1 MLIKWSLIKIF
12 LALFFETIFM
22 SKLSNRVNAIS
33 ESQTIA
39 MARKSRELK
48 SKGVDIISLSL
59 GEPDFATPQ
68 IIKDAA
74 KKAIDEN
81 FSYYTHVSGYVE
93 LREAICKKFKRDNN
107 LDYTPDEIVVST
119 GAKQSIA
126 NAVLCLV
133 NDGDEVIVPAPYWVS
148 YLEILKLAGG
158 VPVIVNTGIE
168 SDYKLSPEQLKKAI
182 TPKTKLLMISTP
194 CNPTGTVYSKKELE
208 ELAKVVVEHPNVY
221 ILSDEIYEH
230 INFVGGHQSF
240 AQFDFIKDRIIT
252 INGVS
257 KGFAM
262 TGWRGGIMAAPKWI
276 AQACDKM
283 QGQFTSA
290 TCSITQKAMHKAME
304 LDYNTYIKP
313 MNDEFLKR
321 RNLVLDLMKGIKGL
335 KTNVPEGAF
344 YVYPEVSYYFGKK
357 YNNFIINNATDLSLY
372 LLDEA
377 HVALVPGAAFG
388 EDNYIRFSYAT
399 SESVLEEALK
409 RMKKA
414 LDQLV

>member
-1 MLIKWSLIKIF
+1 M
-12 LALFFETIFM
+12 TH
-22 SKLSNRVNAIS
+22 LSDRVNRIS

-48 SKGVDIISLSL
+48 AAGIDIISLSL
-59 GEPDFATPQ
+59 GEPDFSTPQ

-74 KKAIDEN
+74 KKAIDDN
-81 FSYYTHVSGYVE
+81 FSYYTHVSGYLE
-93 LREAICKKFKRDNN
+93 LREAICGKFKRDNN
-107 LDYTPDEIVVST
+107 LTYTPDEIVVST

-133 NDGDEVIVPAPYWVS
+133 NPGDEVIIPAPFWVS
-148 YLEILKLAGG
+148 YLEILKLGEG
-158 VPVIVNTGIE
+158 VPVIIDTKIDA
-168 SDYKLSPEQLKKAI
+168 DYKITPAQLEKAI
-182 TPKTKLLMISTP
+182 TPKTRLLMLSTP
-194 CNPTGTVYSKKELE
+194 CNPTGSVYTKAELKALAE
-208 ELAKVVVEHPNVY
+208 VVAKHDELY

-230 INFVGGHQSF
+230 INFIGGHESF
-240 AQFDFIKDRIIT
+240 AQFDFIKDRVIT

-304 LDYNTYIKP
+304 LDYDTYIKP
-313 MNDEFLKR
+313 MRDAFLKR
-321 RNLVLDLMKGIKGL
+321 RDLVLSLMKDIPGL
-335 KTNVPEGAF
+335 KTNVPQGAF

-357 YNNFIINNATDLSLY
+357 YKDHTINNATDLSLF
-372 LLDEA
+372 LLDEG
-377 HVALVPGAAFG
+377 HLALVPGAAFG
-388 EDNYIRFSYAT
+388 DDLYIRFSYAT
-399 SESVLEEALK
+399 SEDNLKEALK
-409 RMKKA
+409 RMKEA
-414 LDQLV
+414 LAKLQ

>member
-1 MLIKWSLIKIF
+1 
-12 LALFFETIFM
+12 M

-48 SKGVDIISLSL
+48 AKGVDIISLSL

-74 KKAIDEN
+74 KKAIDDN

-133 NDGDEVIVPAPYWVS
+133 NEGDEVIVPAPYWVS

-158 VPVIVNTGIE
+158 KPVIVNTEIE
-168 SDYKLSPEQLKKAI
+168 SDYKLSAEQLKKAI
-182 TPKTKLLMISTP
+182 TPKTRLIMISTP
-194 CNPTGTVYSKKELE
+194 CNPTGSVYSQQELKD
-208 ELAKVVVEHPNVY
+208 LAKVVADYPDLY

-240 AQFDFIKDRIIT
+240 AQFDFIKDRVIT

-304 LDYNTYIKP
+304 LDYPTYIKP
-313 MNDEFLKR
+313 MTDEFLKR
-321 RNLVLDLMKGIKGL
+321 RNVVLELMKEIKGL

-344 YVYPEVSYYFGKK
+344 YVYPEVSYYFGKQYK
-357 YNNFIINNATDLSLY
+357 DFKISNATDLSLY

-399 SESVLEEALK
+399 SESVLREALK
-409 RMKKA
+409 RMKTA
-414 LDQLV
+414 LDKLA

>member
-1 MLIKWSLIKIF
+1 MG
-12 LALFFETIFM
+12 
-22 SKLSNRVNAIS
+22 KLSNRVNAIS

-48 SKGVDIISLSL
+48 AQGVDIISLSL

-68 IIKDAA
+68 IIKDEA
-74 KKAIDEN
+74 KKAIDDN
-81 FSYYTHVSGYVE
+81 FSYYTHVSGYLE
-93 LREAICKKFKRDNN
+93 LREAICKKFKRDNG
-107 LDYTPDEIVVST
+107 LDYSPDEIVVST

-126 NAVLCLV
+126 NAVLSLV
-133 NDGDEVIVPAPYWVS
+133 NPGDEVIIPAPFWVS
-148 YLEILKLAGG
+148 YLEILKLAEGT
-158 VPVIVNTGIE
+158 PVIVDTTIE
-168 SDYKLSPEQLKKAI
+168 SDFKISAQQLEKAI
-182 TPKTKLLMISTP
+182 TPKTKLLMLSTP
-194 CNPTGTVYSKKELE
+194 CNPTGSVYSKEELKALAEVIVKHKEL
-208 ELAKVVVEHPNVY
+208 Y

-240 AQFDFIKDRIIT
+240 AQFDFIKDRVIT

-290 TCSITQKAMHKAME
+290 TSSITQKAMHKAME
-304 LDYNTYIKP
+304 LDYETYIKP
-313 MNDEFLKR
+313 MRDAFLKR
-321 RNLVLDLMKGIKGL
+321 RDLVLALMKEIPGL
-335 KTNVPEGAF
+335 KTNTPQGAF

-357 YNNFIINNATDLSLY
+357 YNNHIINNATDLTFY
-372 LLDEA
+372 LLDEG
-377 HVALVPGAAFG
+377 HLALVPGAAFG

-399 SESVLEEALK
+399 SEENLIEALK
-409 RMKKA
+409 RMKEA
-414 LDQLV
+414 LAKLH